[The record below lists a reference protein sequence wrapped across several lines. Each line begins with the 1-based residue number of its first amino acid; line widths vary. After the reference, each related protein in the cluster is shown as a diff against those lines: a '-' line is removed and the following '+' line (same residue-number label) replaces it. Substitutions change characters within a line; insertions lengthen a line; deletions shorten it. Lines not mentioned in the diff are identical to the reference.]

1 MGCVLQILLLREL
14 YRRGDRK
21 VKASGNG
28 EHNRTDAHMNSQR
41 LRQYIQGLHGWS
53 KPDGVPGLK
62 GKWTQAPVSN
72 LEAIFYSSLIT
83 REVRLSLGIQATL
96 KGRPQVQR

>member
-1 MGCVLQILLLREL
+1 MVGLSQWRPRAKREM
-14 YRRGDRK
+14 D
-21 VKASGNG
+21 AS
-28 EHNRTDAHMNSQR
+28 
-41 LRQYIQGLHGWS
+41 
-53 KPDGVPGLK
+53 P
-62 GKWTQAPVSN
+62 PVSN